1 MKKLSKNKLQIA
13 RIKELEEQLQLTSIA
28 ADISMSLSDTTL
40 EKGTVSLL
48 KVLLDTCK
56 VTEKLKG
63 DLSAIKTKLLSESIT
78 VMNQ

>member
-40 EKGTVSLL
+40 EKGTMSLL
-48 KVLLDTCK
+48 KALLDKCK